1 MGQNARASLVA
12 HLNKLCQV
20 VLGIHV
26 GGKCHPRETGTGRT
40 LINSQLWL
48 HFLGLQDNGLQA
60 EAFGTCPVNPPL
72 QVGIPMQA
80 KIPNLRRHK

>member
-26 GGKCHPRETGTGRT
+26 GGKMSPQRNWDRQNFDQLPALAAFFGFAGQWAAGRSFWDVPSES
-40 LINSQLWL
+40 NSAGWDSYAGKDPK
-48 HFLGLQDNGLQA
+48 F
-60 EAFGTCPVNPPL
+60 TSP
-72 QVGIPMQA
+72 
-80 KIPNLRRHK
+80 